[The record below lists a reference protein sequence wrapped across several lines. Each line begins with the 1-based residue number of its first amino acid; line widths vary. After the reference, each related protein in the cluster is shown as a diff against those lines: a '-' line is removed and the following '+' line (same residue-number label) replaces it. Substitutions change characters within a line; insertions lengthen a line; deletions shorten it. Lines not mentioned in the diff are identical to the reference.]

1 MTLTPARCRAHTGG
15 VKSVLAV
22 LVLAASVFARAE
34 EAWPPPL
41 PAPAARRADAGPP
54 SRALDPKV
62 ASPGLDML
70 VDKGPAGLRAE
81 AARVRDWSRGRE
93 GLRLSGS
100 GGLWR
105 LRDASGAALAL
116 SPAFGPAL
124 SRMNAYF
131 GLTGPTLAH
140 PPTREEL
147 AAAFAAAA
155 ALEDAARVFERSI
168 DERMSAAGKL
178 YLPELGGELTLDG
191 ALSFHFH
198 DDPQRPTLREISA
211 HGDDP
216 AALARIVAERPQD
229 MERLDPQ
236 GMLARHLEK
245 RRQWDAEDRIPR
257 ERRDA
262 TLRMVVDTVVELAAG
277 RYSGDFSTQLKTMVA
292 DDWSGRYVGPWHCH
306 PPDVGPDGWTGDYP
320 PSEADYEA
328 AAKNGQEVVVAFRP
342 DGFDAYELSGDP
354 GGAGFMNAK
363 PFFSHRSEGWR
374 VRFRARFLAISRP

>member
-1 MTLTPARCRAHTGG
+1 MTLTPASCRAYTEG
-15 VKSVLAV
+15 VKGVLAV
-22 LVLAASVFARAE
+22 LVLTVSVCARAE

-54 SRALDPKV
+54 SRALEPKV

-70 VDKGPAGLRAE
+70 VDLGPAGLREE

-100 GGLWR
+100 NGLWR
-105 LRDASGAALAL
+105 LRDASGAALDL

-131 GLTGPTLAH
+131 GLTGPTLAN
-140 PPTREEL
+140 PVTREEL
-147 AAAFAAAA
+147 AVAFSAPAAV
-155 ALEDAARVFERSI
+155 EDVARVFERSI
-168 DERMSAAGKL
+168 EERMSAAGKL

-191 ALSFHFH
+191 ALAFHFQ
-198 DDPQRPTLREISA
+198 DDPHRPTLREISA
-211 HGDDP
+211 HADDP

-229 MERLDPQ
+229 MARLDPQ
-236 GMLARHLEK
+236 GILARHLEK

-257 ERRDA
+257 EKRDA
-262 TLRMVVDTVVELAAG
+262 ILRLAVDTVMELAAG
-277 RYSGDFSTQLKTMVA
+277 HYSGDFSTQLKTMVV

-306 PPDVGPDGWTGDYP
+306 PPNEGPDGWTDYYP
-320 PSEADYEA
+320 PSDADYEA
-328 AAKNGQEVVVAFRP
+328 AAKKGQEIVVAFRP
-342 DGFDAYELSGDP
+342 DGFDAYELSEDP

-363 PFFSHRSEGWR
+363 PFFSHSSEAWR
-374 VRFRARFLAISRP
+374 ARFRARFMETRRP